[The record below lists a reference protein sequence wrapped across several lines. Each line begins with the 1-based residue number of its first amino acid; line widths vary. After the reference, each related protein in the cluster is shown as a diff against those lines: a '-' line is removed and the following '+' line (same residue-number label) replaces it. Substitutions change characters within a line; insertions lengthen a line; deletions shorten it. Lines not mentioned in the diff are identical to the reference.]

1 MKLHNNSLLLEVC
14 LNNVNR
20 PTLIITI
27 TVLKK
32 RILKRMFEQNRR
44 KTLYITTLYIT
55 GKVFVY
61 YEIVR

>member
-1 MKLHNNSLLLEVC
+1 
-14 LNNVNR
+14 
-20 PTLIITI
+20 
-27 TVLKK
+27 
-32 RILKRMFEQNRR
+32 MFEQNRR